1 MSQTEASKF
10 AEFHQKTNDFKL
22 YIADQTVFRSEDL
35 NPKFDD
41 FLSDVKTELR
51 NYRLP
56 DYKVKFLEWVLV
68 DLLEFVDTVSFQE
81 GKKNTPIKVKYK
93 NHLRGRFKNA
103 FENELVR
110 YPFIFQERASINWKW
125 DFRQIMVVMFLFQHL
140 DGLESATATH
150 DMSKLKDLI
159 YQSNPGKW
167 DSIDIEGSFGDVK
180 RLWNRIMETPNG
192 QFKDRHD
199 NPSNRENAAFEHLEK
214 ISKKLY
220 KLLEHV

>member
-10 AEFHQKTNDFKL
+10 AEFHQKANDFKL
-22 YIADQTVFRSEDL
+22 YIAAQTVFRAEDL
-35 NPKFDD
+35 NPIFDD
-41 FLSDVKTELR
+41 FIRDVKTELK
-51 NYRLP
+51 NYKFP

-68 DLLEFVDTVSFQE
+68 DLLDFVDTVKFQV

-103 FENELVR
+103 FEKELVR
-110 YPFIFQERASINWKW
+110 YPFIFQERISINWKW

-159 YQSNPGKW
+159 YQSNITKW
-167 DSIDIEGSFGDVK
+167 DSTDIEGSFGDVK

-192 QFKDRHD
+192 QIENRDE
-199 NPSNRENAAFEHLEK
+199 NPSNRENAAFAHIQK
-214 ISKKLY
+214 ISNELN
-220 KLLEHV
+220 KLLKHV